1 MLFHEDRKRATLIS
15 HRRELPV
22 GPRDA
27 QSGKEGSVMD
37 NLLTVQ
43 RAQPAPPCT
52 LVIFGASGD
61 LAKRKLIP
69 SLYNLVACGAGMMP
83 VKSAVLGFA
92 RREMSL
98 DQFRRSAHDWTVRFS
113 RLKVDETCW
122 EKFAANLDYLSG
134 LDHPD
139 GFAKLKAKL
148 EALEKARELPPN
160 RVYYLAVPPQAIGE
174 SVERLAEAGL
184 IAPPGAPNF
193 TRVVVEK
200 PIGHDLES
208 ALAINRVL
216 VRHLDDSQVFR
227 IDHYLG
233 KETVQNLLALRF
245 SNNIFERLW
254 GSRNVD
260 HVQIT
265 VSEAEGVGSRAMYYD
280 HSGALRDIVQN
291 HILQTLSLLT
301 MEAPVSLDA
310 AAIRDAKLNVLRTL
324 RPITREDARANTVRA
339 RYAAGVDADGKPVA
353 GYMDEQGIAD
363 NSHIETFVALK
374 AYLDNWRW
382 SGVPFFIRT
391 GKRMK
396 ARASSIYVQFKD
408 VPQILFNRDSKV
420 PANALTI
427 RIQPDEGFS
436 FDVMTKRPGLD
447 LVLQPVRMNLSYN
460 AAFGDGASPDG
471 YERLLLDVMDG
482 DHTLFI
488 SAPFVEKSWQFVQG
502 ILDSWS
508 DRALVPL
515 VEYPAGSWGP
525 AEADLLI
532 RSTGRV
538 WHEP

>member
-1 MLFHEDRKRATLIS
+1 
-15 HRRELPV
+15 
-22 GPRDA
+22 
-27 QSGKEGSVMD
+27 MD
-37 NLLTVQ
+37 NLLTIQ
-43 RAQPAPPCT
+43 KAQPARPCT
-52 LVIFGASGD
+52 VVILGASGD

-69 SLYNLVACGAGMMP
+69 SLYNLVACGEGMMP
-83 VKSAVLGFA
+83 AKSAVLGFA

-98 DQFRRSAHDWTVRFS
+98 DQFRKSAHDWTARFS
-113 RLKVDETCW
+113 RLKVNEVCW
-122 EKFAANLDYLSG
+122 TAFASGLDYLSG
-134 LDHPD
+134 LDHPN

-148 EALEKARELPPN
+148 EALEKARGLPPN
-160 RVYYLAVPPQAIGE
+160 RVYYLAIPPEAIGE
-174 SVERLAEAGL
+174 SVERLAEASL
-184 IAPPGAPNF
+184 INPPSAPNF

-200 PIGHDLES
+200 PIGHDLPS
-208 ALAINRVL
+208 ALAVNQVL
-216 VRHLDDSQVFR
+216 VKYLDDSQIFR

-233 KETVQNLLALRF
+233 KETVQNLLVLRF

-254 GSRNVD
+254 GARNVD

-265 VSEAEGVGSRAMYYD
+265 VAEAEGVGSRAMYYD
-280 HSGALRDIVQN
+280 RSGALRDMVQN

-324 RPITREDARANTVRA
+324 RPITPKDARANTVRA
-339 RYAAGVDADGKPVA
+339 RYAAGVDTDGKPVP

-363 NSHIETFVALK
+363 NSEIETYVALK
-374 AYLDNWRW
+374 TYIDNWRW

-396 ARASSIYVQFKD
+396 RRASSIYVQFKD
-408 VPQILFNRDSKV
+408 VPQILFNRGSTV

-447 LVLQPVRMNLSYN
+447 VVLQPVRMNLSYQT
-460 AAFGDGASPDG
+460 AFGDGASPDG
-471 YERLLLDVMDG
+471 YERLLLDVIDG

-488 SAPFVEKSWQFVQG
+488 SAPFVEKSWEFVQG

-508 DRALVPL
+508 DRARVPL
-515 VEYPAGSWGP
+515 VEYPAGGWGP
-525 AEADLLI
+525 AEADELI

>member
-1 MLFHEDRKRATLIS
+1 
-15 HRRELPV
+15 
-22 GPRDA
+22 
-27 QSGKEGSVMD
+27 MD
-37 NLLTVQ
+37 NLLTIQ
-43 RAQPAPPCT
+43 QAQPAPPCT
-52 LVIFGASGD
+52 VVIFGASGD

-69 SLYNLVACGAGMMP
+69 ALYNLVACGQGMMP
-83 VKSAVLGFA
+83 AKSAVLGFA

-98 DQFRRSAHDWTVRFS
+98 DEFRKSAHDWTTRFS
-113 RLKVDETCW
+113 RLKVDEACW
-122 EKFAANLDYLSG
+122 AAFANGLDYLSG

-139 GFAKLKAKL
+139 GFTKLKVKL
-148 EALEKARELPPN
+148 EALEKARGLPPN
-160 RVYYLAVPPQAIGE
+160 RVYYLAIPPEAIGD
-174 SVERLAEAGL
+174 SVERLAKAGL
-184 IAPPGAPNF
+184 IAAPSAPNF

-200 PIGHDLES
+200 PIGHDLPS
-208 ALAINRVL
+208 ALEVNRTL
-216 VRHLDDSQVFR
+216 TRHLHESQIFR

-265 VSEAEGVGSRAMYYD
+265 VAEAEGVGSRAAYYD
-280 HSGALRDIVQN
+280 HSGALRDMVQN
-291 HILQTLSLLT
+291 HILQVLSLLT

-310 AAIRDAKLNVLRTL
+310 TAIREAKLNVLRTL
-324 RPITREDARANTVRA
+324 RPITPEHARAETVRA
-339 RYAAGVDADGKPVA
+339 RYAVGVDSDGKPVP
-353 GYMDEQGIAD
+353 GYMDEHGIAD
-363 NSHIETFVALK
+363 NSRIETFVALK
-374 AYLDNWRW
+374 TYLDNWRW

-396 ARASSIYVQFKD
+396 RRASSIYVQFKD
-408 VPQILFNRDSKV
+408 VPQILFNRSSTV
-420 PANALTI
+420 PPNALTI

-447 LVLQPVRMNLSYN
+447 LVLQPVRMNLSYQT
-460 AAFGDGASPDG
+460 AFGDGASPDG

-488 SAPFVEKSWQFVQG
+488 SAPFVAKSWEFVQG

-508 DRALVPL
+508 DTARVPL

-525 AEADLLI
+525 KEADELI
-532 RSTGRV
+532 RSAGRV